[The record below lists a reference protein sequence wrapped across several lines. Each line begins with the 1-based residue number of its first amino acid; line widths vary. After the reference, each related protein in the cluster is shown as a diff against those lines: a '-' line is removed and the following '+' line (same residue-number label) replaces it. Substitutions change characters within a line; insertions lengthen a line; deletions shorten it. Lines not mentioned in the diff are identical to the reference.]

1 MNSYLSD
8 CKQRNNNFEVEA
20 ISNAFIVSMAVVTHN
35 DDWFTLKVSVRD
47 TNEVAILLNEYFMLK
62 ERN

>member
-1 MNSYLSD
+1 MTNHLSD
-8 CKQRNNNFEVEA
+8 FKQRNNNFYVES
-20 ISNAFIVSMAVVTHN
+20 ISNAFIVSMEVVTESS
-35 DDWFTLKVSVRD
+35 DWLTLKVSVRD